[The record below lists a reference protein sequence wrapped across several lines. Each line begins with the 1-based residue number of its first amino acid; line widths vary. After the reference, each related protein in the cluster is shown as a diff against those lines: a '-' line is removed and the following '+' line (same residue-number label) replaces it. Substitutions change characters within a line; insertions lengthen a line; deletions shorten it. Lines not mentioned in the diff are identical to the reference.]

1 MKIESKAKQRKS
13 PEYLKKVSFSELV
26 KEIDAKWGHTYE
38 DVKEGE
44 E

>member
-26 KEIDAKWGHTYE
+26 KEIDAKWSHTYE
-38 DVKEGE
+38 DFVETGE
-44 E
+44 